1 MHSGEPLVDGS
12 QLRQIAE
19 IEVRLNAVGIH
30 IERNGDDID
39 VTGAFAVPEQSAL
52 NAVSACE
59 QSEFGIG
66 DTAAAVVV
74 RVEGYLKGIAAVQ
87 YLAHIFYLLC
97 VNVREALLDGNG
109 QVYDHLPVRG
119 RLPDVYYCV
128 ADLCGEFR
136 LSSGE
141 ALRGVLKAEV
151 AGGLFAVLVEE
162 LCTGNCDVDYLLP
175 ALAENLLA
183 LSDGG
188 GVIQVN
194 YGVLAAVESLEGLFD
209 DMFAALGEHLHGNV
223 VRDKVLFDK
232 RAAELILGLGSGG
245 EAYLDL
251 LESYLDQLL
260 EEFQLLVKAH
270 RDNERLVAVAQVDAA
285 PLGSLLDVVLFS
297 PVHASERRHEISSC
311 VLACVCHISFL
322 SGLSPAR
329 TRY

>member
-1 MHSGEPLVDGS
+1 M
-12 QLRQIAE
+12 
-19 IEVRLNAVGIH
+19 
-30 IERNGDDID
+30 
-39 VTGAFAVPEQSAL
+39 
-52 NAVSACE
+52 
-59 QSEFGIG
+59 
-66 DTAAAVVV
+66 
-74 RVEGYLKGIAAVQ
+74 Q

-109 QVYDHLPVRG
+109 QVDDDLPVRG
-119 RLPDVYYCV
+119 RLPDIDYRV
-128 ADLCGEFR
+128 AYLCGELR

-162 LCTGNCDVDYLLP
+162 LCTGNCDVYYLLP